1 MVPSG
6 QLDLLL
12 LGMAGKILTQTL
24 GFCTRR
30 SVRLLSGGQLLW
42 LLALLLAAFLQ
53 LLGCLRVRAAVLCH
67 ARLQFV
73 LQAAVFVS
81 LARYRHHLAFDP
93 PPAVALVL

>member
-12 LGMAGKILTQTL
+12 LGMAGKILTQPL
-24 GFCTRR
+24 GLCTRR
-30 SVRLLSGGQLLW
+30 SVRLLGGGQLLC

-53 LLGCLRVRAAVLCH
+53 LLGCLLERAALLGQ

-73 LQAAVFVS
+73 LQAAGFVS
-81 LARYRHHLAFDP
+81 LARYRRHLVFDP
-93 PPAVALVL
+93 PPAVALM